1 MLALILEHIKTKK
14 AIYLLVV
21 ISLLVYDASLIIPT
35 KVVQSLVDH
44 MSHQQLSQASLKNH
58 ILVLIIA
65 TFMSYATAYLWHLK
79 LFQEAVAFKCDLQQ
93 RAFKKLVLMR
103 TPYYDKFRS
112 GDMMTRFST
121 DVEALMD
128 FIGYGLMII
137 LYAGGMFTFIIPT
150 MFFIS
155 WQMTLIGM
163 LPIIIGVFLTYF
175 MTKKQ
180 ELLVEEAR
188 EAISNL
194 SDQVLETVE
203 GIRVM
208 RAYSKKD
215 FLAKEFERKTGA
227 IVEKWNRIAS
237 IRGLYFPIFN
247 IMLALSTV
255 LVLITG
261 LSFLQKG
268 FVTLGQVLALQLY
281 LVSLIEPFS
290 MVADFIL
297 VFQTGNASF
306 AKLNQVIKTS
316 DDMEDDGIQCLTH
329 IETIRL
335 KDYSFRYPQSNQNS
349 LKKLNLTL
357 NQGQTLGI
365 IGKTGSGKTSLV
377 RQFLRQYPKGD
388 GVFEINGHD
397 ILDYNRKALESHIG
411 YVPQEHILFSKTVWQ
426 NIAMGKS
433 GAEESDILAAIETA
447 SFSEDLAHL
456 SQGLETEIGERGLS
470 ISGGQKQ
477 RIAIARAFL
486 GKPDLLILDD
496 SLSAVDARTEAAIIT
511 NIQRERQGK
520 TSIIVSHR
528 LSAIQHADWVIVL
541 EDGEIIEEGKPNDLY
556 QLGGWYYQQYIRQ
569 EGKEVGDV
577 SL

>member
-14 AIYLLVV
+14 AVYLLVA
-21 ISLLVYDASLIIPT
+21 ISLLIYDASLIIPT

-44 MSHQQLSQASLKNH
+44 MSHDQLSQVSLRNH
-58 ILVLIIA
+58 IFILIVA
-65 TFMSYATAYLWHLK
+65 TFLSYATAYLWHLK
-79 LFQEAVAFKCDLQQ
+79 LFQEAVAFKSHLQQ

-137 LYAGGMFTFIIPT
+137 LYAGGMFAFIIPT

-163 LPIIIGVFLTYF
+163 IPIVLGVFLTYF

-188 EAISNL
+188 EAISTL

-215 FLAKEFERKTGA
+215 FLATEFERKTGA
-227 IVEKWNRIAS
+227 IAEKWNRIAS
-237 IRGLYFPIFN
+237 IRGLYFPVFTTMI
-247 IMLALSTV
+247 ALSTILV
-255 LVLITG
+255 LVTG

-268 FVTLGQVLALQLY
+268 LISLGQVLALQLY

-290 MVADFIL
+290 MLADFIL
-297 VFQTGNASF
+297 VFQTGNTSF
-306 AKLNQVIKTS
+306 AKLNQVIQTG
-316 DDMEDDGIQCLTH
+316 DDMEEDGTKSLAK
-329 IETIRL
+329 IEIIRL
-335 KDYSFRYPQSNQNS
+335 KDYSFRYPKSNHDT

-357 NQGQTLGI
+357 KQGQTLGI

-377 RQFLRQYPKGD
+377 RQFLRQYPKGE
-388 GVFEINGHD
+388 GLLEVNGRD
-397 ILDYNRKALESHIG
+397 ILDYKRKALESHIG

-447 SFSEDLAHL
+447 SFTEDLAHL

-486 GKPDLLILDD
+486 GQPDLLILDD
-496 SLSAVDARTEAAIIT
+496 SLSAVDARTEAAIIA
-511 NIQRERQGK
+511 NIQSERQGK

-528 LSAIQHADWVIVL
+528 LSAIQHADWIIVL
-541 EDGEIIEEGKPNDLY
+541 EDGEIVEEGKPSDLY
-556 QLGGWYYQQYIRQ
+556 QLGGWYYQQYLRQ
-569 EGKEVGDV
+569 EGKEVRDV
-577 SL
+577 SI